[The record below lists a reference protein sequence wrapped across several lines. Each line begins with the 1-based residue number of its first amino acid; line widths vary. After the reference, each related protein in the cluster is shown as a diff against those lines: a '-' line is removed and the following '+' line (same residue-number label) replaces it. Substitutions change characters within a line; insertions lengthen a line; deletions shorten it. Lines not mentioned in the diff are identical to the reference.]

1 MPRDSAEQRG
11 TKHLQLMTPTDTIP
25 PAPKGTGAQP
35 RSAPGGPRPLSGHRV
50 WPLLSRLLARSM
62 GLRQRGWDPRHPLPP
77 DPAVHTFI
85 PAVQLALLTPEILS
99 LSKQPCIKS
108 RIQEWK

>member
-1 MPRDSAEQRG
+1 MEQRRA
-11 TKHLQLMTPTDTIP
+11 KHLQHMTPP
-25 PAPKGTGAQP
+25 LVQSPQPQKAPVPSRGALPGDHVPRQATTCGCCFPGCWRGAQGC
-35 RSAPGGPRPLSGHRV
+35 SSGAGTPGTP
-50 WPLLSRLLARSM
+50 SR
-62 GLRQRGWDPRHPLPP
+62 PP